1 MTQNRQYPRYL
12 TLKMGQITGEDLVRD
27 CAVLNVS
34 RGGACVLV
42 SDIDSLPETFSL
54 SFDGDTRECAIAWR
68 ERHRVGV
75 AFTDGELDESLLPD
89 PQALRS
95 AERGD
100 DVLRVAELFLRG
112 VHAYTEQQLELF
124 DTVMHHLLDNT
135 TDSAMAQLS
144 LRIAPV
150 QRPPVKVI
158 HRLAE
163 DDDIAV
169 SGPVLER
176 SPILAEDFLVRIAR
190 SKSQGHLLALAG
202 RIMVPE
208 RVTDVLVERGDTAV
222 THRVA
227 ANDGA
232 QISRGGFQR
241 LAGRARQDEEL
252 AKHIVHRRELPADMF
267 AALVRLVAEPVR
279 QQLLRDPDPD
289 VRRRMAQC
297 MIGPAATAEEETPN
311 RTVSRTRPT
320 EKDREEN
327 TATLRSQLVAAARDG
342 RLDDTTEALARLTRV
357 PVEAVRNLVRLGF
370 EDGAL
375 VLCKAAGLG
384 WPDAKSVFTVLMTR
398 NARVDYKAAFERYIT
413 VSGDATE
420 RAVRYLKARKAPST
434 TELRRML

>member
-12 TLKMGQITGEDLVRD
+12 TLKMGQITGEGLERD

-42 SDIDSLPETFSL
+42 SEIESLPDAFSL

-75 AFTDGELDESLLPD
+75 AFTDGPLDESLLPD
-89 PQALRS
+89 PQALRT

-135 TDSAMAQLS
+135 TDEAMAQLS
-144 LRIAPV
+144 VRVAPV
-150 QRPPVKVI
+150 QRGPTKVI

-190 SKSQGHLLALAG
+190 SKSQAHLLALAG

-208 RVTDVLVERGDTAV
+208 KVTDVLVDRGDTAV
-222 THRVA
+222 AHRVA
-227 ANDGA
+227 ANEGA
-232 QISRGGFQR
+232 LISRGGFQR

-252 AKHIVHRRELPADMF
+252 AKQIVHRREVPADLF

-289 VRRRMAQC
+289 VRRRMAQSLLAPAEPVAGEAPAR
-297 MIGPAATAEEETPN
+297 GPARARPSEATRELET
-311 RTVSRTRPT
+311 
-320 EKDREEN
+320 
-327 TATLRSQLVAAARDG
+327 ASQRRLLVAAARDG
-342 RLDDTTEALARLTRV
+342 KLDETMDTLAGLTRV
-357 PVEAVRNLVRLGF
+357 PAEAIRNLVRLGF

-420 RAVRYLKARKAPST
+420 RAVRYLKARKAPSIA
-434 TELRRML
+434 ELRRML

>member
-1 MTQNRQYPRYL
+1 MTQIRQYPRYL

-75 AFTDGELDESLLPD
+75 AFTDGALDEAVLPD

-144 LRIAPV
+144 VRIAPV
-150 QRPPVKVI
+150 QRAPVKVI

-163 DDDIAV
+163 DDDITV

-190 SKSQGHLLALAG
+190 AKSQAHLLALAG

-208 RVTDVLVERGDTAV
+208 KVTDVLVERGDTAV

-232 QISRGGFQR
+232 LISRGGFQR

-297 MIGPAATAEEETPN
+297 MLPASTADEEAPS
-311 RTVSRTRPT
+311 RPPARTRPT
-320 EKDREEN
+320 DADRDES
-327 TATLRSQLVAAARDG
+327 TAKLRSQLVAAARDS
-342 RLDDTTEALARLTRV
+342 RLEETVDTLARLTKV
-357 PVEAVRNLVRLGF
+357 PAEAIRNLVRLGF

-398 NARVDYKAAFERYIT
+398 NARVDYKAAFDRYIT
-413 VSGDATE
+413 FSGDVTD
-420 RAVRYLKARKAPST
+420 RAVRYLKAKKSPST
-434 TELRRML
+434 TEFRRML

>member
-1 MTQNRQYPRYL
+1 MTQSRQYPRYL
-12 TLKMGQITGEDLVRD
+12 TLKMGQITGEGLVRD

-34 RGGACVLV
+34 RGGACVLA
-42 SDIDSLPETFSL
+42 SDIDSLPDAFSL

-68 ERHRVGV
+68 ERHRLGV
-75 AFTDGELDESLLPD
+75 AFTDGPLDESLLPD

-124 DTVMHHLLDNT
+124 DTVMHHLLDST
-135 TDSAMAQLS
+135 TDDAMAQLS
-144 LRIAPV
+144 VRVAPV
-150 QRPPVKVI
+150 QRGPTKVI

-190 SKSQGHLLALAG
+190 SKSQAHLLALAG

-208 RVTDVLVERGDTAV
+208 KVTDVLVDRGDTAV
-222 THRVA
+222 AHRVA

-232 QISRGGFQR
+232 LISRGGFQR

-252 AKHIVHRRELPADMF
+252 AKHIVHRREVPADLF
-267 AALVRLVAEPVR
+267 ATLVRLVAEPVR

-289 VRRRMAQC
+289 VRRRMAQSLLPPAEPAGEAQSR
-297 MIGPAATAEEETPN
+297 GPARSRPEATREAD
-311 RTVSRTRPT
+311 TVVQRR
-320 EKDREEN
+320 
-327 TATLRSQLVAAARDG
+327 QLVAAARDG
-342 RLDDTTEALARLTRV
+342 KLDETMDTLAGLTKVPAEAI
-357 PVEAVRNLVRLGF
+357 RNLVRLGF

-420 RAVRYLKARKAPST
+420 RAVRYLKARKSPST

>member
-1 MTQNRQYPRYL
+1 MAQNRQYPRYL
-12 TLKMGQITGEDLVRD
+12 TLKMGQITGEGLLRD

-42 SDIDSLPETFSL
+42 SDIETLPPSFSL
-54 SFDGDTRECAIAWR
+54 SFDGDTRDCAIAWR

-75 AFTDGELDESLLPD
+75 AFTDGPLDESQLPD
-89 PQALRS
+89 PAALRS

-112 VHAYTEQQLELF
+112 VHAYTEQQLDLF
-124 DTVMHHLLDNT
+124 DQVMQHLLDNT
-135 TDSAMAQLS
+135 TDEAMVELSA
-144 LRIAPV
+144 RIAPV
-150 QRPPVKVI
+150 SRGPVGVI
-158 HRLAE
+158 HRLAD

-190 SKSQGHLLALAG
+190 SKSQAHLLALAG

-208 RVTDVLVERGDTAV
+208 KVTDVLVDRGDDAV
-222 THRVA
+222 AHRVT

-241 LAGRARQDEEL
+241 LAGRARKDEEL
-252 AKHIVHRRELPADMF
+252 AKTIVHRKEVPADLF

-297 MIGPAATAEEETPN
+297 LLTPAEPATEPKTRGPA
-311 RTVSRTRPT
+311 RTRPP
-320 EKDREEN
+320 EKPRE
-327 TATLRSQLVAAARDG
+327 ADLGAARAQLVDAARSG
-342 RLDDTTEALARLTRV
+342 KLDATVDNLAALARV
-357 PVEAVRNLVRLGF
+357 PAEAVRNLVRLGF

-384 WPDAKSVFTVLMTR
+384 WPDAKLVFTVLMTR
-398 NARVDYKAAFERYIT
+398 NARVDYKAAFERFIT
-413 VSGDATE
+413 LSGDTTE
-420 RAVRYLKARKAPST
+420 RTVRYLKAKRSPSIV
-434 TELRRML
+434 ELRRML

>member
-1 MTQNRQYPRYL
+1 MTQSRQYPRYL
-12 TLKMGQITGEDLVRD
+12 TLKMGQITGEGLVRD

-34 RGGACVLV
+34 RGGACVLA
-42 SDIDSLPETFSL
+42 SEIDSLPDAFSL

-68 ERHRVGV
+68 ERHRLGV
-75 AFTDGELDESLLPD
+75 AFTDGPLDESLLPD

-124 DTVMHHLLDNT
+124 DTVMHHLLDST
-135 TDSAMAQLS
+135 TDDAMAQLS
-144 LRIAPV
+144 VRVAPV
-150 QRPPVKVI
+150 QRGPTKVI

-190 SKSQGHLLALAG
+190 SKSQAHLLALAG

-208 RVTDVLVERGDTAV
+208 KVTDVLVDRGDTAV
-222 THRVA
+222 AHRVA

-232 QISRGGFQR
+232 LISRGGFQR

-252 AKHIVHRRELPADMF
+252 AKHIVHRREVPADLF
-267 AALVRLVAEPVR
+267 ATLVRLVAEPVR

-289 VRRRMAQC
+289 VRRRMAQSLLPPAEPTGEAQAR
-297 MIGPAATAEEETPN
+297 GPARSRPEAT
-311 RTVSRTRPT
+311 
-320 EKDREEN
+320 RE
-327 TATLRSQLVAAARDG
+327 ADAAVQRRQLVAAARDG
-342 RLDDTTEALARLTRV
+342 KLDETMDTLAGLTKVPAEAI
-357 PVEAVRNLVRLGF
+357 RNLVRLGF

-413 VSGDATE
+413 VSADATE
-420 RAVRYLKARKAPST
+420 RAVRYLKARKSPST

>member
-1 MTQNRQYPRYL
+1 MTQSRQYPRYL
-12 TLKMGQITGEDLVRD
+12 TLKMGQITGEELVRD

-42 SDIDSLPETFSL
+42 SDIESLPDTFSL
-54 SFDGDTRECAIAWR
+54 SFDGDTRDCSIAWR

-75 AFTDGELDESLLPD
+75 AFTDGELDDNVLPD

-135 TDSAMAQLS
+135 TDQAMAQLS
-144 LRIAPV
+144 VRIAPA
-150 QRPPVKVI
+150 QRAPVKVI

-190 SKSQGHLLALAG
+190 SKSQAHLLALAG

-208 RVTDVLVERGDTAV
+208 KVTDVLVDRGDTAV

-252 AKHIVHRRELPADMF
+252 AKHIVHRREVPADMF

-289 VRRRMAQC
+289 VRRRMAQT
-297 MIGPAATAEEETPN
+297 MLQPAEPSEEAPTRGPA
-311 RTVSRTRPT
+311 RTRPT
-320 EKDREEN
+320 DKERDESL
-327 TATLRSQLVAAARDG
+327 AQLRAKLSSAAKAG
-342 RLDDTTEALARLTRV
+342 SLDETSEALARVTRV
-357 PVEAVRNLVRLGF
+357 PVEAIRNLVRLGF

-384 WPDAKSVFTVLMTR
+384 WPDAKIVFTVLMTR
-398 NARVDYKAAFERYIT
+398 NARVDYKAAFERYLT
-413 VSGDATE
+413 FSGEATD
-420 RAVRYLKARKAPST
+420 RAVRYLKARKSPST
-434 TELRRML
+434 TEFRRML

>member
-12 TLKMGQITGEDLVRD
+12 TLKMGQITGEGLERD

-42 SDIDSLPETFSL
+42 SEIDSLPDAFSL

-68 ERHRVGV
+68 ERHRLGV
-75 AFTDGELDESLLPD
+75 AFTDGPLDEGLLPD

-135 TDSAMAQLS
+135 TDEAMAQLS
-144 LRIAPV
+144 VRVAPV
-150 QRPPVKVI
+150 QRGPTKVI

-190 SKSQGHLLALAG
+190 SKSQAHLFALAG

-208 RVTDVLVERGDTAV
+208 KVTDVLVDRGDTAV
-222 THRVA
+222 AHRVA
-227 ANDGA
+227 ANEGA
-232 QISRGGFQR
+232 LISRGGFQR
-241 LAGRARQDEEL
+241 LAGRARQDEDL
-252 AKHIVHRRELPADMF
+252 AKHIVHRREVPADLF

-289 VRRRMAQC
+289 VRRRMAQSLLAPAEPAGAAPAR
-297 MIGPAATAEEETPN
+297 GPARARPSDAT
-311 RTVSRTRPT
+311 
-320 EKDREEN
+320 REID
-327 TATLRSQLVAAARDG
+327 TATQRRLLVAAARDG
-342 RLDDTTEALARLTRV
+342 KLDETMDTLASLTRV
-357 PVEAVRNLVRLGF
+357 PAEAIRNLVRLGF

-420 RAVRYLKARKAPST
+420 RAVRYLKARKAPSIS
-434 TELRRML
+434 ELRRML